1 MAEPIVTPAA
11 VTLTAA
17 AAAVPAITAFGVNL
31 GLRADVLVAG
41 FAGAMV
47 AVVLLNSVP
56 SKTEDWLE
64 SIDNPL
70 VRALAAL
77 IKDSIVRITFA
88 VSSAMLAGYVTPL
101 SLYLANIPDALLLG
115 MSFVVGAGAQK
126 ILRSLI
132 DRFSKTEGDAK

>member
-56 SKTEDWLE
+56 SKSEDWLQA
-64 SIDNPL
+64 IANPFI
-70 VRALAAL
+70 RALAAL
-77 IKDSIVRITFA
+77 IKDSTVRTSFA
-88 VSSAMLAGYVTPL
+88 VASSLVAGYLTPL
-101 SLYLANIPDALLLG
+101 SLHVFNVPDALLLG
-115 MSFVVGAGAQK
+115 MAFVLGAGAQK
-126 ILRSLI
+126 ILRSWVE
-132 DRFSKTEGDAK
+132 RYSKTEGGAK

>member
-47 AVVLLNSVP
+47 AVILLNSVP
-56 SKTEDWLE
+56 SKSEDWLHA
-64 SIDNPL
+64 ITNPFL
-70 VRALAAL
+70 KALAAL
-77 IKDSIVRITFA
+77 VKDSAVRTLFA
-88 VSSAMLAGYVTPL
+88 VASALLAGYVTPL
-101 SLYLANIPDALLLG
+101 SLYISNIPDALLLG
-115 MSFVVGAGAQK
+115 MAFVLGAGAQK

-132 DRFSKTEGDAK
+132 DRFSKTEGAGK

>member
-56 SKTEDWLE
+56 SKSEDWLAA
-64 SIDNPL
+64 IANPFL
-70 VRALAAL
+70 KALAAL
-77 IKDSIVRITFA
+77 IKDSAVRTMFA
-88 VSSAMLAGYVTPL
+88 VASALVAGYVTPL
-101 SLYLANIPDALLLG
+101 TLYVSNIPDALLLG
-115 MSFVVGAGAQK
+115 MAFVLGAGAQK
-126 ILRSLI
+126 ILRSLV
-132 DRFSKTEGDAK
+132 DRFSKTEGVEK